1 MQKCDWRPLQVR
13 LAFAGML
20 GTTFA
25 QYLTDRQIKS
35 KMDHS
40 EEIMHSR
47 APALPSPPPP
57 PVEQV
62 GLMLRAV
69 IAFQQMHS
77 NHQTKLWHNML
88 PAAIS

>member
-1 MQKCDWRPLQVR
+1 
-13 LAFAGML
+13 
-20 GTTFA
+20 
-25 QYLTDRQIKS
+25 
-35 KMDHS
+35 
-40 EEIMHSR
+40 MHTG

-57 PVEQV
+57 LEQV

-77 NHQTKLWHNML
+77 NRQTKLQQNML